1 MMAVLPGENPIAVL
15 PVDKQMGIPPL
26 NTLPVGYR
34 FRPTDEELVNHYL
47 RLKIN
52 GADSQVSVIREVD
65 ICKLEPWDLP
75 DLSVV
80 ESHDNEWF
88 FFCPKDR
95 KYQNGQRLNR
105 ATERGYWKATGKD
118 RNIVTKKGAKIGM
131 KKTLVYYIGRAP
143 EGKRTHWVIHE
154 YRATEKSLDG
164 SHPGQGAFVLC
175 RLFRKTDLKQDEHV
189 ENSNL
194 DAEQNASVDKSPAE
208 DELSEAA
215 TPLTVIQPLSD
226 CDKSYAAKFSKGEMY
241 GKQIP
246 IESHSNSCIADDTED
261 QMLDITS
268 IPDLE
273 KELGNFY
280 DPSSQ
285 PDWKIFSPLHSQMQ
299 VELGSSYLQ
308 APFND
313 ISGYQK
319 DVQFPYGTNAL
330 EINDFLNSILV
341 NSDEFSCED
350 SGQELASH
358 HIDTKNYS
366 ITGPMIKDS
375 GSCSESEAEVT
386 QGQVEP
392 DFFDSEVLWDNF
404 DREAAVKRE
413 VNSLEPAVLKA
424 HSPLGASYDGN
435 DYAVGNLGFFQNTY
449 PGHYGYPAS
458 IGGSEVPN
466 FLKVEQSGVRNNV
479 VSTESGSGTGIKLR
493 IRKMHNQPDDTQFN
507 QPDDTQSRP
516 QGTAHRRIR
525 LQVKM
530 QVGPV
535 ECRMRSDSSQG
546 AEIHQ
551 AVAEG
556 EKASDEHSSTTSDN
570 TTHKDLE
577 GVTGETDDLSTQVK
591 DADDSPVQ
599 KSLDVS
605 LKTATKLSSSS
616 HVYMSKVLVVASLL
630 VIFIGVWGCFR
641 LCV

>member
-175 RLFRKTDLKQDEHV
+175 RLFRKNDLKQDEHV

-215 TPLTVIQPLSD
+215 TPLMVIQPLSD

-268 IPDLE
+268 IPPVQDLE

-308 APFND
+308 APFNND
-313 ISGYQK
+313 ICGYQK

-341 NSDEFSCED
+341 NSDELSCED

-386 QGQVEP
+386 QGQVDP
-392 DFFDSEVLWDNF
+392 GFFDPEVLWDNF

-413 VNSLEPAVLKA
+413 VNSLEHTVLKA
-424 HSPLGASYDGN
+424 RSPLGPSYDGN

-458 IGGSEVPN
+458 IGGSQVPN

-493 IRKMHNQPDDTQFN
+493 TRQMHN

-525 LQVKM
+525 LGVKM

-535 ECRMRSDSSQG
+535 ECRMRSVSSQG

-556 EKASDEHSSTTSDN
+556 EKACDEHSSTTSDN

-577 GVTGETDDLSTQVK
+577 GVVGETDELSTRVK

-599 KSLDVS
+599 ESLDVS

-630 VIFIGVWGCFR
+630 VVFIGVWGCFR

>member
-1 MMAVLPGENPIAVL
+1 MAVLGGGNPIAVI

-75 DLSVV
+75 DMSVV
-80 ESHDNEWF
+80 ESNDNEWF

-118 RNIVTKKGAKIGM
+118 RNITTKKGTKIGM

-154 YRATEKSLDG
+154 YRATDKSLDG

-175 RLFRKTDLKQDEHV
+175 RLFKKTDLKPDV
-189 ENSNL
+189 ENSTL
-194 DAEQNASVDKSPAE
+194 DAEQNASAAKSHTE

-215 TPLTVIQPLSD
+215 TPLEVIQPLNDSD
-226 CDKSYAAKFSKGEMY
+226 KGYAAEFSKGEMY

-246 IESHSNSCIADDTED
+246 IESHSNSCIADDAED

-268 IPDLE
+268 TP
-273 KELGNFY
+273 ELAKMFGNFG
-280 DPSSQ
+280 DPSLQ
-285 PDWKIFSPLHSQMQ
+285 PLDWKIFSPLHSQLQ
-299 VELGSSYLQ
+299 VEFGSSYLQ
-308 APFND
+308 VPLNND
-313 ISGYQK
+313 ISAYQK
-319 DVQFPYGTNAL
+319 DVQFQYGTNAL
-330 EINDFLNSILV
+330 DINDFLDSVIN
-341 NSDEFSCED
+341 NSDELSCED

-358 HIDTKNYS
+358 HIDTKNCS

-386 QGQVEP
+386 QSLIEP
-392 DFFDSEVLWDNF
+392 EFFDPEVLWGNLD
-404 DREAAVKRE
+404 ETAVKRE
-413 VNSLEPAVLKA
+413 VNSIGTTVLQA
-424 HSPLGASYDGN
+424 RGGPSVSSDHT
-435 DYAVGNLGFFQNTY
+435 VGNLGFFQNSY
-449 PGHYGYPAS
+449 PGHYSYPAGFGES
-458 IGGSEVPN
+458 QVPS
-466 FLKVEQSGVRNNV
+466 FPSVEQSGGYINV
-479 VSTESGSGTGIKLR
+479 LSHSGSGTGIK
-493 IRKMHNQPDDTQFN
+493 IRPRQIHNPPDDM
-507 QPDDTQSRP
+507 QSRP
-516 QGTAHRRIR
+516 QGTANRRIR
-525 LQVKM
+525 LQMKM

-535 ECRMRSDSSQG
+535 ECGIRSRG
-546 AEIHQ
+546 AESHQ
-551 AVAEG
+551 AVSEG
-556 EKASDEHSSTTSDN
+556 EKASDEHSSTASD
-570 TTHKDLE
+570 TTCEKYE
-577 GVTGETDDLSTQVK
+577 GVSGDTDDLSTRVE

-599 KSLDVS
+599 ESLDAS
-605 LKTATKLSSSS
+605 LKTASKLSTSS

-630 VIFIGVWGCFR
+630 AVVIGVWGFIGVSGYFR
-641 LCV
+641 LSV

>member
-118 RNIVTKKGAKIGM
+118 RNIVAKKGAKIGM

-175 RLFRKTDLKQDEHV
+175 RLFRKNDLKQDEHV

-194 DAEQNASVDKSPAE
+194 DTEQNASVDKSPAE

-268 IPDLE
+268 ILDLE
-273 KELGNFY
+273 KESGNFY

-313 ISGYQK
+313 ICGYQK

-392 DFFDSEVLWDNF
+392 DFFDPEVLWDNF

-413 VNSLEPAVLKA
+413 VNPLEPTVLKA
-424 HSPLGASYDGN
+424 RSPLGASYDGN
-435 DYAVGNLGFFQNTY
+435 DYAVGNIGFFQNTY

-458 IGGSEVPN
+458 IGGSQVPN

-493 IRKMHNQPDDTQFN
+493 TRQMHNQPDDTQFN
-507 QPDDTQSRP
+507 QPDDTQP

-535 ECRMRSDSSQG
+535 ECRMRSASCQG
-546 AEIHQ
+546 PEIHQ

-577 GVTGETDDLSTQVK
+577 GVTGETDDLSTRVK

-599 KSLDVS
+599 ESLDVS

>member
-1 MMAVLPGENPIAVL
+1 MMAVLPGDNPIAAI

-26 NTLPVGYR
+26 NSLPVGYR

-75 DLSVV
+75 DMSVV
-80 ESHDNEWF
+80 ESNDNEWF

-118 RNIVTKKGAKIGM
+118 RNITTKKGAKIGM

-143 EGKRTHWVIHE
+143 DGKRTHWVIHE

-175 RLFRKTDLKQDEHV
+175 RLFRKSDLKQDEHV

-194 DAEQNASVDKSPAE
+194 DAEQNASAVKSPTE
-208 DELSEAA
+208 DELSERA
-215 TPLTVIQPLSD
+215 TPLTVVQPLGDS
-226 CDKSYAAKFSKGEMY
+226 DKSYAATFPKTKLY

-246 IESHSNSCIADDTED
+246 VESHSHSCIADDTED

-268 IPDLE
+268 IPPAQDLE
-273 KELGNFY
+273 KELGNFC

-285 PDWKIFSPLHSQMQ
+285 PLDWKIFSPLHSQLQ

-308 APFND
+308 APMNND
-313 ISGYQK
+313 ISAYPK
-319 DVQFPYGTNAL
+319 EDVQFQYGTNAL
-330 EINDFLNSILV
+330 DINDFLDSV
-341 NSDEFSCED
+341 FVGSDEFSCED

-358 HIDTKNYS
+358 QIDTKNCS

-386 QGQVEP
+386 QRLAEP
-392 DFFDSEVLWDNF
+392 DFFDPEMLWGNYDQ
-404 DREAAVKRE
+404 ETAVKNE
-413 VNSLEPAVLKA
+413 VNSIAATMLEAR
-424 HSPLGASYDGN
+424 GAPYVSTDH
-435 DYAVGNLGFFQNTY
+435 AVGNSGFLQNTY
-449 PGHYGYPAS
+449 PGHYGRPVSFGAS
-458 IGGSEVPN
+458 QVPN
-466 FLKVEQSGVRNNV
+466 FLKDGFNSV
-479 VSTESGSGTGIKLR
+479 VSNDSGSGTGIKLR
-493 IRKMHNQPDDTQFN
+493 PRPMHNQPDDM
-507 QPDDTQSRP
+507 QSRP
-516 QGTAHRRIR
+516 QGTAPRRIR
-525 LQVKM
+525 LQMKM

-535 ECRMRSDSSQG
+535 ECCTRPDSSQEAG
-546 AEIHQ
+546 SHQ
-551 AVAEG
+551 AVTDG
-556 EKASDEHSSTTSDN
+556 EKASDEHNPTASD
-570 TTHKDLE
+570 TTHEEYE
-577 GVTGETDDLSTQVK
+577 GVSGEVDDLSTRVK

-599 KSLDVS
+599 ESLDEP
-605 LKTATKLSSSS
+605 LKTVTKLSSSS
-616 HVYMSKVLVVASLL
+616 HIYMTKFLVVASLL
-630 VIFIGVWGCFR
+630 VVFIGVWGCIR
-641 LCV
+641 LYA

>member
-1 MMAVLPGENPIAVL
+1 MAVLPGDNPIAVL

-26 NTLPVGYR
+26 NSLPVGYR

-80 ESHDNEWF
+80 ESNDNEWF

-118 RNIVTKKGAKIGM
+118 RNIVTKKGVKIGM

-154 YRATEKSLDG
+154 YRATDKSLDG

-175 RLFRKTDLKQDEHV
+175 RLFKKNDLKQDV
-189 ENSNL
+189 ENSTL
-194 DAEQNASVDKSPAE
+194 DAEQNASVAKSPTE

-215 TPLTVIQPLSD
+215 TPLEVIQPLNDSD
-226 CDKSYAAKFSKGEMY
+226 KTYAAKFSKGEMY
-241 GKQIP
+241 DKQIP
-246 IESHSNSCIADDTED
+246 IESRSNSCIADDTED

-268 IPDLE
+268 IPPVQ
-273 KELGNFY
+273 ELDKAFGNFC

-285 PDWKIFSPLHSQMQ
+285 PLDWKIFSPLHSQLQ
-299 VELGSSYLQ
+299 VEFGSSYLQ
-308 APFND
+308 APLNND
-313 ISGYQK
+313 LSTYQK
-319 DVQFPYGTNAL
+319 DVQFQYGTNSL
-330 EINDFLNSILV
+330 DINDFLDSVIV

-358 HIDTKNYS
+358 HIDTKNCS

-386 QGQVEP
+386 QRLVVP
-392 DFFDSEVLWDNF
+392 DFFDPEVLWDNF
-404 DREAAVKRE
+404 DRESAVKRE
-413 VNSLEPAVLKA
+413 VNSTEATVLEAR
-424 HSPLGASYDGN
+424 GAPYVSN
-435 DYAVGNLGFFQNTY
+435 DHAVGNLGFFQNTY
-449 PGHYGYPAS
+449 AGHYGYPAGF
-458 IGGSEVPN
+458 GGSQVPN
-466 FLKVEQSGVRNNV
+466 FPSVEQSGGYNNV
-479 VSTESGSGTGIKLR
+479 VSSDSGSGTGIKLR
-493 IRKMHNQPDDTQFN
+493 PRQMQNQPDDM
-507 QPDDTQSRP
+507 QSRP
-516 QGTAHRRIR
+516 QGTANRRIR
-525 LQVKM
+525 LQMKM

-535 ECRMRSDSSQG
+535 ECRIRRQE
-546 AEIHQ
+546 AESHQ
-551 AVAEG
+551 AVTEG
-556 EKASDEHSSTTSDN
+556 EKASDEHSSTASD
-570 TTHKDLE
+570 TTREEHE
-577 GVTGETDDLSTQVK
+577 GVYWEADDLSTRVK
-591 DADDSPVQ
+591 DADDSPIQ
-599 KSLDVS
+599 GSLDVS
-605 LKTATKLSSSS
+605 LKTTTKLSSSS

-630 VIFIGVWGCFR
+630 VVFIGVWGCFR
-641 LCV
+641 LYV

>member
-1 MMAVLPGENPIAVL
+1 MAVLPGDTPIDVL

-26 NTLPVGYR
+26 NSLPVGYR

-65 ICKLEPWDLP
+65 ICRLEPWDLP

-80 ESHDNEWF
+80 ESNDNEWF

-118 RNIVTKKGAKIGM
+118 RNIVTKKGSKIGM

-154 YRATEKSLDG
+154 YRATDKSLDG
-164 SHPGQGAFVLC
+164 THPGQGAFVLC
-175 RLFRKTDLKQDEHV
+175 RLFRKSDLKQDEHA

-194 DAEQNASVDKSPAE
+194 DAEQNTAVAKSPTE

-215 TPLTVIQPLSD
+215 TPATVIQPLID
-226 CDKSYAAKFSKGEMY
+226 GDKSYGAKFSNGEMY

-273 KELGNFY
+273 KELGNFC
-280 DPSSQ
+280 DLSSQ
-285 PDWKIFSPLHSQMQ
+285 PLDWKIFSPLHSQLQ

-308 APFND
+308 APLNND
-313 ISGYQK
+313 GGAYQK
-319 DVQFPYGTNAL
+319 DVQFQYGTNAL
-330 EINDFLNSILV
+330 DINDFLDSVLV
-341 NSDEFSCED
+341 SSDEISCED

-366 ITGPMIKDS
+366 ITGPMMKDS
-375 GSCSESEAEVT
+375 GSCSESEAEVA
-386 QGQVEP
+386 QMPVEP
-392 DFFDSEVLWDNF
+392 DFFDPEVLWGNF
-404 DREAAVKRE
+404 DQETAVKRE
-413 VNSLEPAVLKA
+413 VNSIAAAPVLEARAAPYVINA
-424 HSPLGASYDGN
+424 HG
-435 DYAVGNLGFFQNTY
+435 VGNLGLPQNTY
-449 PGHYGYPAS
+449 PAHYGYPTGFGAS
-458 IGGSEVPN
+458 QVPN
-466 FLKVEQSGVRNNV
+466 LLKVEQSGGSNNV
-479 VSTESGSGTGIKLR
+479 VSSDSGSGTGIKLR
-493 IRKMHNQPDDTQFN
+493 TRQMHNQLDDM
-507 QPDDTQSRP
+507 QSRP
-516 QGTAHRRIR
+516 QGNANRRIR
-525 LQVKM
+525 LKM
-530 QVGPV
+530 KMLVGPV
-535 ECRMRSDSSQG
+535 ECLMRTDSSQDS
-546 AEIHQ
+546 ESHR
-551 AVAEG
+551 AVTEV
-556 EKASDEHSSTTSDN
+556 EKASDDSTASDA
-570 TTHKDLE
+570 TRVSRE
-577 GVTGETDDLSTQVK
+577 ADDLSSRVK

-599 KSLDVS
+599 ESLDLS
-605 LKTATKLSSSS
+605 LKTATKLSTPSQF
-616 HVYMSKVLVVASLL
+616 YLSKVLVVASLL
-630 VIFIGVWGCFR
+630 VVFIGVWGCFR